1 MSIPVIGA
9 MERGAVREPVPTP
22 LQDFRNALGM
32 FATGV
37 TIVTAGNLAANPVGM
52 TANSFSSMSLDPPL
66 VLWGISRSARS
77 FERFQTAT
85 HWAVH
90 VLSVEQEALARR
102 FATKGAD
109 KFAGIAVTEG
119 FGGVPILGGCCAR
132 FECSAAAAH
141 DAGDHVILVGAVE
154 RFNRWNI
161 APLVFRGGKYAIALD
176 SSNGSWQSSGAA
188 ERQEHL

>member
-1 MSIPVIGA
+1 M
-9 MERGAVREPVPTP
+9 GAVDRAAAREPMPTQQ
-22 LQDFRNALGM
+22 QDFRNALGM

-37 TIVTAGNLAANPVGM
+37 TIVTAGNLTANPVGM

-77 FERFQTAT
+77 FDRFQSAP

-90 VLSVEQEALARR
+90 ILSVEQEALARR
-102 FATKGAD
+102 FATQGAD
-109 KFAGIAVTEG
+109 KFAGLTITEG
-119 FGGVPILGGCCAR
+119 FGGVPLLDGCCAR
-132 FECSAAAAH
+132 FECSAATAH
-141 DAGDHVILVGAVE
+141 DAGDHLILVGAVE
-154 RFNRWNI
+154 RFNRWNV